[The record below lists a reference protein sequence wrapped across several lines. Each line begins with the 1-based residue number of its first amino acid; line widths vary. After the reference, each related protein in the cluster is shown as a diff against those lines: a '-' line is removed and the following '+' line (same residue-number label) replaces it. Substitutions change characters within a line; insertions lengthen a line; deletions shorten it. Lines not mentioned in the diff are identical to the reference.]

1 MGRYIIRRLLIN
13 IPVLLGIT
21 ILVFL
26 FTRLT
31 PGDPVLAYMSPEL
44 GRNQEMVDRMR
55 RQLGLDQPYA
65 VQYVLWLGKTVQGD
79 LGYRMV
85 GGQSVRA
92 TLGRAL
98 RASGLLMGTA
108 LTLGCL
114 IGIPL
119 GVFSA
124 LRQYSRLDF
133 FLTTLAFL
141 GISTPSFLLGLGG
154 LYLFGL
160 KLNLFPIGGIASA
173 TGEGSLLDSLHHL
186 ALPSMILGFGYIAI
200 LMRYTRSS
208 MLEVVRATYVT
219 TARAKGLHEG
229 LVVFRHAF
237 RNALIPILTIIGL
250 ALPEMVGGA
259 VITETVFTWP
269 GMGSLLIDSVNGRDY
284 SMLMGIS
291 LSVAVAVLIAN
302 LITDIAYAFADPRIR
317 YQ

>member
-21 ILVFL
+21 VLVFV

-31 PGDPVLAYMSPEL
+31 SGDPVLAYMSPEL
-44 GRNQEMVDRMR
+44 GRDQAMVDRMR
-55 RQLGLDQPYA
+55 KQMGLDQPYA
-65 VQYVLWLGKTVQGD
+65 VQYLRWLGKTVQGD
-79 LGYRMV
+79 LGYRIV
-85 GGQSVRA
+85 GGQSVSA
-92 TLGRAL
+92 TLARVM
-98 RASGLLMGTA
+98 RASGMLMGAA
-108 LTLGCL
+108 LALGCL

-119 GVFSA
+119 GIYSA

-133 FLTTLAFL
+133 LMTTVAFL
-141 GISTPSFLLGLGG
+141 GVSTPSFLLGLGG
-154 LYLFGL
+154 LYVFGL
-160 KLNLFPIGGIASA
+160 KLKLFPIGGIAST
-173 TGEGSLLDSLHHL
+173 TGEPSLLDFLHHL
-186 ALPSMILGFGYIAI
+186 ALPALILGFGYIAI

-208 MLEVVRATYVT
+208 MLEVVHATYIT
-219 TARAKGLHEG
+219 TARAKGLREQ

-291 LSVAVAVLIAN
+291 LSVAVAVLAAN

>member
-65 VQYVLWLGKTVQGD
+65 VQYVRWLGKTVQGD

-92 TLGRAL
+92 TVGRAL

-133 FLTTLAFL
+133 LLTTLAFL

>member
-1 MGRYIIRRLLIN
+1 VGRYIIRRLLIN

-21 ILVFL
+21 ILVFV

-44 GRNQEMVDRMR
+44 GRDQAMVDRMR
-55 RQLGLDQPYA
+55 KQMGLDQPYA
-65 VQYVLWLGKTVQGD
+65 VQYVRWLGKTLQGD
-79 LGYRMV
+79 LGYRIV
-85 GGQSVRA
+85 GGQSVGG
-92 TLGRAL
+92 TLLRVM

-108 LTLGCL
+108 LALGCL

-119 GVFSA
+119 GIFSA

-133 FLTTLAFL
+133 LMTTVAFL
-141 GISTPSFLLGLGG
+141 GVSTPSFLLGLGG
-154 LYLFGL
+154 LYIFGL
-160 KLNLFPIGGIASA
+160 KLKLFPIGGIGPT
-173 TGEGSLLDSLHHL
+173 TGDVTIFDTLHHL
-186 ALPSMILGFGYIAI
+186 ALPAMILGFGYIAI

-208 MLEVVRATYVT
+208 MLEVVRATYIT
-219 TARAKGLHEG
+219 TAKAKGLRERV
-229 LVVFRHAF
+229 VVFRHAF

-291 LSVAVAVLIAN
+291 LSVAVAVLVAN
-302 LITDIAYAFADPRIR
+302 LITDIAYAYADPRIR
-317 YQ
+317 FG

>member
-1 MGRYIIRRLLIN
+1 MSRYILRRLLIN

-21 ILVFL
+21 ILVFV

-44 GRNQEMVDRMR
+44 GRNQELVDRMR

-65 VQYVLWLGKTVQGD
+65 VQYVRWLGKTVQGD
-79 LGYRMV
+79 LGYRLI

-98 RASGLLMGTA
+98 QASGLLMGTA
-108 LTLGCL
+108 LALGCL

-119 GVFSA
+119 GIFSA

-133 FLTTLAFL
+133 LMTTVAFL
-141 GISTPSFLLGLGG
+141 GVSTPSFLLGLGG
-154 LYLFGL
+154 LYIFGL
-160 KLNLFPIGGIASA
+160 KLKLFPIGGIAST
-173 TGEGSLLDSLHHL
+173 TGEPSLLDFLHHL
-186 ALPSMILGFGYIAI
+186 ALPSLILAFGYIAI

-208 MLEVVRATYVT
+208 MLEVVRATYIT
-219 TARAKGLHEG
+219 TARAKGLRER

-291 LSVAVAVLIAN
+291 LSVAIAVLVAN

-317 YQ
+317 YR

>member
-1 MGRYIIRRLLIN
+1 L
-13 IPVLLGIT
+13 
-21 ILVFL
+21 
-26 FTRLT
+26 
-31 PGDPVLAYMSPEL
+31 DYMSAEL

-65 VQYVLWLGKTVQGD
+65 VQYVRWLGKTVQGD
-79 LGYRMV
+79 LGYRLV

-119 GVFSA
+119 GIFSA

-133 FLTTLAFL
+133 LLTTLAFL
-141 GISTPSFLLGLGG
+141 GVSTPSFLLGLGG

-160 KLNLFPIGGIASA
+160 KLKLFPIGGIASA

-186 ALPSMILGFGYIAI
+186 ALPAMILGFGYIAI

-219 TARAKGLHEG
+219 TARAKGLRER

-291 LSVAVAVLIAN
+291 LSVAVAVLVAN

-317 YQ
+317 YNN

>member
-65 VQYVLWLGKTVQGD
+65 VQYVRWLGKTVQGD